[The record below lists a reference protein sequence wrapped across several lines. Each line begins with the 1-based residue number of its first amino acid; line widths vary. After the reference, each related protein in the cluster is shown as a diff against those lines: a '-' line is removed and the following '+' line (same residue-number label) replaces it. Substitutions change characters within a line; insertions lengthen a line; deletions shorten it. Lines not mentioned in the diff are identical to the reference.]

1 MKTMCEYY
9 GHVWVW
15 NWSTAELLDFSML
28 HQPHCLNCGVV
39 QSSDK
44 T

>member
-15 NWSTAELLDFSML
+15 NWSTADLNNPAIRT
-28 HQPHCLNCGVV
+28 QPYCMNCGTVK
-39 QSSDK
+39 S
-44 T
+44 